1 MTTNLNLNLV
11 SLRLHYLASHYDEF
25 VKTAIKQRFGPPEII
40 ETIVKNETEERNRR
54 SINARLSK
62 AKIGKFKAMTDFD
75 WSWPKSIPRDRIEGL
90 FKLEFIAEPLNVILV
105 STAGLGKTM
114 IAKNLAYEA
123 AIKGHDVLFVEA
135 SEMISDLQQ
144 QDSPSGFKRRLAR
157 YTKPSLLVIDE
168 LGYLSFCAQAADLL
182 FQVVNRRHER
192 NSTVITTNKVF
203 KEWGEVFP
211 GASCVV
217 AMVDR
222 LTHHASI
229 ISIDGDS
236 YRRKEAIVTK
246 HIKKGTKNE
255 K

>member
-1 MTTNLNLNLV
+1 MIANLNDSLAT
-11 SLRLHYLASHYDEF
+11 LRLHYLAAHYDEF
-25 VKTAIKQRFGPPEII
+25 AKTAIKQRMGPTEII
-40 ETIVKNETEERNRR
+40 EAIIKNEIQERSRR
-54 SINARLSK
+54 LINARLTR
-62 AKIGKFKAMTDFD
+62 AKIGKFKTMADFD
-75 WSWPKSIPRDRIEGL
+75 WSWPKFIPRERIERL
-90 FKLEFIAEPLNVILV
+90 FKLDFIAEPLNVILV

-144 QDSPSGFKRRLAR
+144 QDSPSGFKRRLGR

-192 NSTVITTNKVF
+192 NSTIITTNKVF

-236 YRRKEAIVTK
+236 YRRKEAIGTK
-246 HIKKGTKNE
+246 QRKKGTKNE